1 MDMAIFCA
9 KYMMCFW
16 STALYSDQTDT
27 SCYPESDCSN
37 ISSSSIMSELGE
49 APLSSTRRSSFFN
62 MSHVN
67 GRSSWRGTLSSR
79 FSNME
84 AKAHHLNCSTSCW
97 GSDCPPV
104 LSSTLLSA
112 AGPAA
117 PLQPVKEHQ
126 CDANVDIL
134 KANEGSASSGSC
146 PSRRDTLPA
155 FHIRPM
161 IRKSVSFRDV
171 DEYFPVF
178 SPEAPRGL
186 AHADGSPPSFDLSE
200 YSDFLD
206 TERMATVLPQQ
217 GIDVTSPDHVYVF
230 SRESSEST
238 GEDMEKTV
246 MSHFVL
252 EESDG
257 DVEPKPATDV
267 VPEKAA
273 GSSSSGTGSSR
284 YSSCDS
290 DHYTS
295 ALDAS
300 VQTRGCLG
308 SDGGERSDEGEPD
321 GNGSVSSPLEQNGS
335 RSDVQTEAGIDEGP
349 LADALEPPQHQPS
362 TNKEDKTSTTSGES
376 GLDQPGN
383 GVASAAQD
391 DFDLTFTPS
400 PFVTGRTRSRM
411 SRCSLR
417 TSKTPESLLFTS
429 SLFDDSLP
437 TPVRTRRQT
446 PRAQSSDDYSSPRA
460 PFHTAAR
467 SDATAGPVTADWRDA
482 QPGALGAASS
492 GSHSQADT
500 LILSQSTSDSHT
512 LSDTVAPEEDEDPS
526 SAYERNLAE
535 VILAMRGQAL
545 ARDEDFLTDDVT
557 STDEAAPD
565 RNRKDEVEGLPGDAW
580 VSEACGSQSDSASA
594 SSSSSCFSPRGSSE
608 GSDAPRTP
616 GTGCTPRYSMSRLSS
631 CRRPQHLADLS
642 YTPGGRPHIPD
653 VDEPVEYLYT
663 DTEQGH
669 ELIETHIPPTS
680 NTSLSSSTSTC
691 SSDDTVLYD
700 WRSMQADVQKSGGK
714 ENREPPPVEP
724 KEEEPSE
731 GVFAE
736 TAGMTNRELRLR
748 LLELGESPGPI
759 SSHTR
764 PTYMRRL
771 RRLIKESNCQ
781 SPRQRQQSDQPQA
794 GVYGT
799 ISIP

>member
-1 MDMAIFCA
+1 M
-9 KYMMCFW
+9 
-16 STALYSDQTDT
+16 YSDQTDT
-27 SCYPESDCSN
+27 SCYPESDCSY
-37 ISSSSIMSELGE
+37 ISNSSIMSELGE

-62 MSHVN
+62 TSHLS
-67 GRSSWRGTLSSR
+67 GRPTWRGTLSSR
-79 FSNME
+79 VSNME
-84 AKAHHLNCSTSCW
+84 AKAHHLNRSTSCW

-104 LSSTLLSA
+104 LSSTRLSA
-112 AGPAA
+112 VGPAA
-117 PLQPVKEHQ
+117 PLQPVKEHHR
-126 CDANVDIL
+126 DTNVNIL
-134 KANEGSASSGSC
+134 KTNEGSDSSGPC

-155 FHIRPM
+155 FYVRPM
-161 IRKSVSFRDV
+161 SRKSVSFRDV

-178 SPEAPRGL
+178 GPEAPREQ

-238 GEDMEKTV
+238 EEYMEKTV

-252 EESDG
+252 EESDVE
-257 DVEPKPATDV
+257 VEPKPATDV

-273 GSSSSGTGSSR
+273 GSGSSGTGSSH

-300 VQTRGCLG
+300 VHPRGCLG
-308 SDGGERSDEGEPD
+308 SAGGERSDEGEPD
-321 GNGSVSSPLEQNGS
+321 GKGSVSSQLEQNGS
-335 RSDVQTEAGIDEGP
+335 LSDVQTEARIDTGP
-349 LADALEPPQHQPS
+349 SADVRGALEPPQHQP
-362 TNKEDKTSTTSGES
+362 TANNEDKTSTTFGES
-376 GLDQPGN
+376 GVDQLGN
-383 GVASAAQD
+383 GITDAAQK

-417 TSKTPESLLFTS
+417 TSKTPESLLS

-446 PRAQSSDDYSSPRA
+446 PRAQSSDCYSSPRA
-460 PFHTAAR
+460 PFYTAAH
-467 SDATAGPVTADWRDA
+467 SDATAGPVNADWQDT
-482 QPGALGAASS
+482 QPSAVGDGSS
-492 GSHSQADT
+492 ASHSQADT
-500 LILSQSTSDSHT
+500 LILSQSTSDSRT
-512 LSDTVAPEEDEDPS
+512 LSDTVALEENEDPS
-526 SAYERNLAE
+526 SAYERNLAA

-557 STDEAAPD
+557 STDEAAPV
-565 RNRKDEVEGLPGDAW
+565 RSRKDEAESVTRDAW
-580 VSEACGSQSDSASA
+580 ISEECSSQSDSVSA
-594 SSSSSCFSPRGSSE
+594 SSSSSCFSPRGSS
-608 GSDAPRTP
+608 GNSDAPCTP
-616 GTGCTPRYSMSRLSS
+616 GTGCTPRYSMSRLSG
-631 CRRPQHLADLS
+631 CCRPQHLANLS

-680 NTSLSSSTSTC
+680 NTSLSSSMSTS
-691 SSDDTVLYD
+691 SSEETLLYD
-700 WRSMQADVQKSGGK
+700 WRSMHADVQKSGGK
-714 ENREPPPVEP
+714 ENQEHPAEP
-724 KEEEPSE
+724 KEEQPRES
-731 GVFAE
+731 VLAE

-771 RRLIKESNCQ
+771 RRLINESNCP
-781 SPRQRQQSDQPQA
+781 SPRQRKQSDQPRT
-794 GVYGT
+794 GVYST
-799 ISIP
+799 ISIPEL